1 MSKTTLKYKS
11 FDELLAEVKSDFEAF
26 NLEDLIKPYQL
37 IKVAKR
43 VNYELGLRINQT
55 KNTVLEIEKHK
66 AKLPD
71 DFIVM
76 NYVYGLGE
84 YELTTPMVQGTHV
97 EEVPLKRP
105 EYFPG
110 TKDVEICATDPVCP
124 TPEPECPDPCQTPE
138 PCGCTT
144 CNCDTWINCKGEEMQ
159 LIQKIKT
166 QTRKWK
172 EFYKVKIIGDS
183 KYYDPLCPNKDWDVV
198 NTAFIENGYIYT
210 SYKEGDLYINYQG
223 LLEDKDGSLLVLDH
237 DLINEYYEYAIK
249 ERILENLMANQEA
262 VQPQFVNRIDTKL
275 RMARNNA
282 LSIVNTPDFAELQGV
297 YDMNREAMFR
307 KYYKMFI

>member
-1 MSKTTLKYKS
+1 MSKTILKYKT

-43 VNYELGLRINQT
+43 VNKDLGLRINQT

-66 AKLPD
+66 VKLPN
-71 DFIVM
+71 DFLVM
-76 NYVYGLGE
+76 NYLYGLGH
-84 YELTTPMVQGTHV
+84 YEVTTPMVQGTHV

-110 TKDVEICATDPVCP
+110 TKDVEICATEPTCP
-124 TPEPECPDPCQTPE
+124 TPEPECPDPCQSPE
-138 PCGCTT
+138 PCGCST

-166 QTRKWK
+166 QTRKWT
-172 EFYKVKIIGDS
+172 EFYKIKLIGDD
-183 KYYDPLCPNKDWDVV
+183 KYYDPKCPNKDWNVV
-198 NTAFIENGYIYT
+198 NTAFIKDDYLYT
-210 SYKEGDLYINYQG
+210 SFKEGEIYINYQG
-223 LLEDKDGSLLVLDH
+223 LMEDKDGSLLVLDH
-237 DLINEYYEYAIK
+237 DIINEYYEYAIK

-262 VQPQFVNRIDTKL
+262 IQPQFVNRIDTKL

-282 LSIVNTPDFAELQGV
+282 LSIVNTPDFSELKGV
-297 YDMNREAMFR
+297 WEMNREAMFR
-307 KYYKMFI
+307 KYYKMFM